1 MKLCIFAAFA
11 AASISSLLTS
21 RELSPYAMFSAMLQ
35 PNNTGSCD
43 TIPICERNHWM
54 FRVRTLLPST
64 AWKERY
70 NHEKSVIGL
79 TFSSAAI
86 LDVQK
91 VSIRVIY

>member
-43 TIPICERNHWM
+43 TIPICERNHCM
-54 FRVRTLLPST
+54 FRVLTLLPSM
-64 AWKERY
+64 AWKQKKD
-70 NHEKSVIGL
+70 HEK
-79 TFSSAAI
+79 
-86 LDVQK
+86 
-91 VSIRVIY
+91 